1 MSLERKQQADLV
13 RHREFNALRRLMVQ
27 RNPQSRLDA
36 LGETSLQVSRFE
48 TTQALSKID
57 ALEQQMSQQ
66 ILGVQPGAEFGY
78 TRIAPIGQSA
88 PQNAA
93 TLSDNP
99 VIQGAA
105 DYFASGNVLLAQ
117 TTLEQAV
124 SSSGAQH
131 DQTRPWLALLDLY
144 RATNQPDRFEAYA
157 LDFSVRFG
165 RSAPPWMSFPALA
178 ELAAQEHAQVAAG
191 PADTMAADWKSPVS
205 LTSIDLEALNQ
216 RIQTAQSTTRQ
227 IVLDWREL
235 MNVESSSW
243 AEFQIVL
250 ENLADLPM
258 RCKVHGV
265 AALELAFTD
274 ATPEAMLTKLAF
286 IRCKNKTQLFED
298 VAMDYCVK
306 FEVSP
311 PDWRPPQCRLE
322 EADAKLSPSAAAGS
336 AAIPAELYGV
346 LEGNHAAQLMKTLTP
361 AEGLVIR
368 CDRLVRCDASTATKL
383 VKWAQIALERFGH
396 HVEFHGV
403 HRLIESYLIAQGIA
417 PYAKITLR
425 KD

>member
-27 RNPQSRLDA
+27 RNPQSRLGA
-36 LGETSLQVSRFE
+36 LDETTVQISRFE
-48 TTQALSKID
+48 TTQALTKID

-66 ILGVQPGAEFGY
+66 ILGVQSTAEFTY
-78 TRIAPIGQSA
+78 TRIAPITQTTPQMSA
-88 PQNAA
+88 
-93 TLSDNP
+93 SGSENP
-99 VIQGAA
+99 VIKDAA
-105 DYFASGNVLLAQ
+105 NYFASGNILLAQ

-124 SSSGAQH
+124 GSKGEQH

-165 RSAPPWMSFPALA
+165 RSAPPWVSFPAQA
-178 ELAAQEHAQVAAG
+178 ELAAQQHAQVAAG
-191 PADTMAADWKSPVS
+191 PADTMAADWKSPVF
-205 LTSIDLEALNQ
+205 LTPTELDALNQ
-216 RIQTAQSTTRQ
+216 CIQTAKSTTRQ

-235 MNVESSSW
+235 GGIASSSW

-250 ENLADLPM
+250 ENLANLPL
-258 RCKVHGV
+258 RCKMHGV
-265 AALELAFTD
+265 AALEQAFTD
-274 ATPEAMLTKLAF
+274 ATPTAMLTRLTF
-286 IRCKNKTQLFED
+286 LRIKNRAQQFED

-311 PDWRPPQCRLE
+311 PDWMVPQCRFE
-322 EADAKLSPSAAAGS
+322 EADTKLSPSAAAGP
-336 AAIPAELYGV
+336 AALPIELYGV
-346 LEGNHAAQLMKTLTP
+346 LEGNHAAQLMKMLSP
-361 AEGLVIR
+361 SEGLVIR
-368 CDRLVRCDASTATKL
+368 CDRLVRCDASTASTL

-396 HVEFHGV
+396 HIEFHGV

-417 PYAKITLR
+417 PYARITLR

>member
-27 RNPQSRLDA
+27 RNPQSRLGA
-36 LGETSLQVSRFE
+36 LDETKAQVSRFE
-48 TTQALSKID
+48 TTQALTKID

-66 ILGVQPGAEFGY
+66 ILGVQSTAEFAY
-78 TRIAPIGQSA
+78 TRIAPISQTT
-88 PQNAA
+88 PQM
-93 TLSDNP
+93 SSSGSENP
-99 VIQGAA
+99 VIKDAA
-105 DYFASGNVLLAQ
+105 NYFASGNVLQAQ

-124 SSSGAQH
+124 GSKGAQH

-165 RSAPPWMSFPALA
+165 RSAPSWVSFPAQA

-191 PADTMAADWKSPVS
+191 PADSMAADWESPVF
-205 LTSIDLEALNQ
+205 LTPTELDALNQ
-216 RIQTAQSTTRQ
+216 CIQTAQSTTRQ

-235 MNVESSSW
+235 GGVASSSW

-250 ENLADLPM
+250 ENLANLPL
-258 RCKVHGV
+258 RCKMHSV
-265 AALELAFTD
+265 AALEQAFTD
-274 ATPEAMLTKLAF
+274 ATPTAMLTRLTFLRIQNRA
-286 IRCKNKTQLFED
+286 QQFED

-311 PDWRPPQCRLE
+311 PDWMVPQCRFE
-322 EADAKLSPSAAAGS
+322 EADARLSSSITAGPAAMP
-336 AAIPAELYGV
+336 IELYGV
-346 LEGNHAAQLMKTLTP
+346 LEGTHAAQLMKTLTP
-361 AEGLVIR
+361 TEGLVIR
-368 CDRLVRCDASTATKL
+368 CDRLVRCDASTASTL

-396 HVEFHGV
+396 QVEFHGV
-403 HRLIESYLIAQGIA
+403 HRLIESYLTAQGIT
-417 PYAKITLR
+417 PYAKITIR

>member
-27 RNPQSRLDA
+27 RNPQSRLGVLD
-36 LGETSLQVSRFE
+36 ETSIQLSRFE
-48 TTQALSKID
+48 TTQALTKID

-66 ILGVQPGAEFGY
+66 ILGAQPSAEFGY
-78 TRIAPIGQSA
+78 TRIAPISQTA
-88 PQNAA
+88 PQTVGAR
-93 TLSDNP
+93 SDNP
-99 VIQGAA
+99 VIKNAA

-124 SSSGAQH
+124 SASGAQH

-178 ELAAQEHAQVAAG
+178 EVAVQEHAQVAAG
-191 PADTMAADWKSPVS
+191 PADAMAADWKSPVF
-205 LTSIDLEALNQ
+205 LTPTDLEVLNQ
-216 RIQTAQSTTRQ
+216 RIQTSQNTTRQ

-235 MNVESSSW
+235 MGVDSSAW
-243 AEFQIVL
+243 AEFQIAL
-250 ENLADLPM
+250 DTLANLPL
-258 RCKVHGV
+258 RCKMHGT
-265 AALELAFTD
+265 AALELTFTD
-274 ATPEAMLTKLAF
+274 ATPAAMLTKLAF
-286 IRCKNKTQLFED
+286 IRCKNKAQLFED

-311 PDWRPPQCRLE
+311 PDWALPKCRFE
-322 EADAKLSPSAAAGS
+322 EADTKLSPSAPMGQTAMP
-336 AAIPAELYGV
+336 IELYGI
-346 LEGNHAAQLMKTLTP
+346 LEGDHAAQLMKLMTP
-361 AEGLVIR
+361 SEGLVIR
-368 CDRLVRCDASTATKL
+368 CDRMVRCDVTTSTKL

-396 HVEFHGV
+396 QVEFHGV
-403 HRLIESYLIAQGIA
+403 HRLIEAHLITQGIA
-417 PYAKITLR
+417 PYAKVTLR